1 MYQTQMHLY
10 ILQGGKMA
18 KYKIYRYYQNG
29 NRKLIKIVSSLKIA
43 KLHCNDPLTRK
54 QGKWFDGYVE
64 A

>member
-1 MYQTQMHLY
+1 
-10 ILQGGKMA
+10 MA